1 MTSILRGV
9 STGLALMA
17 CAVFASAQDMP
28 KTTTEKIAG
37 AAQVGTERLRGTVQ
51 DVSGND
57 LIVKMANGSIR
68 EFHVPESRVFNI
80 DGKQISVHDL
90 KPGTTLS
97 ATVTTTITPVTDRT
111 TTIGTGKVWYVAGNT
126 VILTLPNGENKM
138 YTVNDS
144 YKFTVDGRPASV
156 HDLRKGMTISAV
168 KIVESERTEIATNT
182 EVTGHAPVV
191 AAIAPTPTPA
201 RTTTATVAPTPAPA
215 PAVTA
220 TTTPAAAPTTSG
232 TADRTAPEPA
242 ALPKTAS
249 SIPLLG
255 LLGIVLAGAGLSVRR
270 WRLQN

>member
-1 MTSILRGV
+1 
-9 STGLALMA
+9 MA
-17 CAVFASAQDMP
+17 CAVLASAQDMP

-37 AAQVGTERLRGTVQ
+37 AAQVGTEHLRGTVQ

-57 LIVKMANGSIR
+57 LIVKMSNGSIR

-80 DGKQISVHDL
+80 DGKQLTVHDL

-144 YKFTVDGRPASV
+144 YKFTVDGQPASV

-182 EVTGHAPVV
+182 DVTGHFPVK
-191 AAIAPTPTPA
+191 AADTSTIAPTPRPA

-215 PAVTA
+215 PTTPAVTA
-220 TTTPAAAPTTSG
+220 SPTTPSTSS
-232 TADRTAPEPA
+232 ADRTAPEPE

-249 SIPLLG
+249 SVPLLG
-255 LLGIVLAGAGLSVRR
+255 LLGIVLVGAGLTVRR